1 MGFIAGRIHA
11 DSRARLAFNRSLR
24 TFFSIILTTPAIKI
38 MTLIIAINS
47 PFDNEALPSLP
58 DHFAAG
64 KLKELEGN
72 LADIEFYRLED
83 RLSEKEEDVCT
94 L

>member
-1 MGFIAGRIHA
+1 
-11 DSRARLAFNRSLR
+11 
-24 TFFSIILTTPAIKI
+24 

-47 PFDNEALPSLP
+47 PFDNEALPSL
-58 DHFAAG
+58 HFTAG
-64 KLKELEGN
+64 KLKEFEGK

>member
-47 PFDNEALPSLP
+47 PFDNEALPSL
-58 DHFAAG
+58 HFTAG